1 MLEISEKFMAIKLEK
16 SGDSH
21 KINLEKSQSIESLR
35 VHVNL
40 DWEELKKKEGG
51 FLQQL
56 FGSKSSPDLDL
67 GCMYEMT
74 NGQKGVIQPLGGNF
88 GSKIASP
95 YIFLDKDDRTGS
107 STDGENM
114 YLFRPDLI
122 KRVMFF
128 SFIYEGADDF
138 QSVRGRM
145 FFKISNGEEVYLE
158 LNNPDGNRSFCAAAL
173 IENINSQITIVKEE
187 KYFSDHQ
194 GADAHYGFNF
204 RWQYGSK

>member
-1 MLEISEKFMAIKLEK
+1 MAIKLEK
-16 SGDSH
+16 SGDFH
-21 KINLEKSQSIESLR
+21 KINLEKSESAESLR

-40 DWEELKKKEGG
+40 DWEEVKKKEEG
-51 FLQQL
+51 FFQKL
-56 FGSKSSPDLDL
+56 FGSNSSPDLDL
-67 GCMYEMT
+67 GCMYQMA

-107 STDGENM
+107 SRDGENM
-114 YLFRPDLI
+114 YLFRPELI
-122 KRVMFF
+122 KKVMFF

-158 LNNPDGNRSFCAAAL
+158 LNNPDSNSNFCAAAL
-173 IENINSQITIVKEE
+173 IQNIDSQITIVKEE
-187 KYFSDHQ
+187 KYFGDHQ
-194 GADAHYGFNF
+194 AADAHYGFGF
-204 RWQYGSK
+204 RWEYGSK